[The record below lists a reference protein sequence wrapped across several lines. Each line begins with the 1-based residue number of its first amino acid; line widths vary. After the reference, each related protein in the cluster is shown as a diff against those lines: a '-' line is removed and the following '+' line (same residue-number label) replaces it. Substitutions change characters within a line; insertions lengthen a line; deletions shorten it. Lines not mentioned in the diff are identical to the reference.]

1 MHSARKITDSF
12 YWVGGS
18 DRRLAR
24 FENAF
29 PVPKG
34 ISYNAYVL
42 LDEKTAL
49 LDTADAAIRDLFF
62 ENVAHALGGRAL
74 DYVVVNH
81 MEPDHCAT
89 LEDLCLRYPQ
99 AQIVCNAKSAK
110 LIGQFFNEELAS
122 RVRLVA
128 EGDELSL
135 GQRTLTFLMA
145 PMVHWPEVMFTYE
158 KTQGILFSADAFGTF
173 GALNG
178 NLFADE
184 MDFER
189 DWLPESRR
197 YYANIVGKYGPQ
209 AQAALKKIEALDVK
223 LLCPLHGPIW
233 RRNIPWY
240 VDKYRKWSAYEPE
253 ESSVL
258 ILYASI
264 YGHTENAAEIL
275 AAKLAEKGARSI
287 AMYDVSSA
295 EPSLL
300 VAEAFRASHIALCSV
315 THNAGIFHLL
325 DHLLQEWK
333 EHNLQNRTVAIVQNG
348 SWAPA
353 AGNLIRKRLE
363 EMKNMRVLESSLT
376 LLTKL
381 KPSQEAELDVM
392 AAELVSSMAAVPQA
406 CLPIAAAPAEEDGLD
421 PQAFFTIGYGLYVL
435 TARDGGK
442 DNGCIIN
449 TLIQTTDQPKRMT
462 MAVNKLNKTHDM
474 VLKTGLFNI
483 CVLTQ
488 EVPFSLFQRFGFQ
501 SGHKVDKF
509 EGSNEPRSENGLRYL
524 TQSCNSFLSG
534 KVIQTLDCGTHTLF
548 IADVT
553 QAQVL
558 CTVPSVTYAYYFD
571 HIKPKPQPKAEAEDR
586 PRRGYVCKICGYFYE
601 GETLPP
607 DFICPICKHGAADFE
622 PVGF

>member
-1 MHSARKITDSF
+1 MDSL

-29 PVPKG
+29 PIPKG

-42 LDEKTAL
+42 LDEKTVL
-49 LDTADAAIRDLFF
+49 LDTVDAAIRDLFF
-62 ENVAHALGGRAL
+62 ENVAHVLGDRSL
-74 DYVVVNH
+74 DYVVVSH

-89 LEDLCLRYPQ
+89 LEDLCQRYPR
-99 AQIVCNAKSAK
+99 AQILCNAKAAK
-110 LIGQFFNEELAS
+110 MVGQFFSQELAG

-135 GQRTLTFLMA
+135 GRRTLTFLMA

-158 KTQGILFSADAFGTF
+158 KAQGVLFSADAFGTF

-209 AQAALKKIEALDVK
+209 VQAALKKLEALEVK

-233 RRNIPWY
+233 RKNIPWY

-253 ESSVL
+253 EASVL

-275 AAKLAEKGARSI
+275 AAKLAERGARGI
-287 AMYDVSSA
+287 AMYDVSST

-315 THNAGIFHLL
+315 THNNGIFHLL
-325 DHLLQEWK
+325 DHLLTEWK
-333 EHNLQNRTVAIVQNG
+333 DHNLQNRTVAVIQNG

-353 AGNLIRKRLE
+353 AGALIRKRLE
-363 EMKNMRVLESSLT
+363 EMKNMRVLEPSLT
-376 LLTKL
+376 LLSKL
-381 KPSQEAELDVM
+381 EPSQEKELGLM
-392 AAELVSSMAAVPQA
+392 ADGLMAS
-406 CLPIAAAPAEEDGLD
+406 LAAAPGACLAASPAPADEEGVD
-421 PQAFFTIGYGLYVL
+421 PKAFFTIGYGLYVL
-435 TARDGGK
+435 TARDGEQ

-474 VLKTGLFNI
+474 VLKTGIFNI

-488 EVPFSLFQRFGFQ
+488 EVPFALFQRFGFQ
-501 SGHKVDKF
+501 SGHQVNKF
-509 EGSNEPRSENGLRYL
+509 EGRNDPRSENGVRYL
-524 TQSCNSFLSG
+524 TDSCNAFLSG
-534 KVIQTLDCGTHTLF
+534 KVLQTVDCGTHTLF

-571 HIKPKPQPKAEAEDR
+571 NIKPKPKPKAEDK
-586 PRRGYVCKICGYFYE
+586 PKRGYVCKICGYFHE

>member
-1 MHSARKITDSF
+1 MHSARKIMDSL

-29 PVPKG
+29 PIPKG

-42 LDEKTAL
+42 LDEKTVL
-49 LDTADAAIRDLFF
+49 LDTVDAAIRDLFF
-62 ENVAHALGGRAL
+62 ENVAHVLGDRPL
-74 DYVVVNH
+74 DYVVVSH

-89 LEDLCLRYPQ
+89 LADLCQRYPR
-99 AQIVCNAKSAK
+99 AQILCNAKAAK
-110 LIGQFFNEELAS
+110 MVRQFFSQELAG

-135 GQRTLTFLMA
+135 GQHTLTFLMA

-158 KTQGILFSADAFGTF
+158 KTQGVLFSADAFGTF

-209 AQAALKKIEALDVK
+209 VQAALKKLEALEVK

-233 RRNIPWY
+233 RKNIPWY

-253 ESSVL
+253 EASVL

-275 AAKLAEKGARSI
+275 AAKLAERGARGI
-287 AMYDVSSA
+287 AMYDVSST

-315 THNAGIFHLL
+315 THNNGIFHLL
-325 DHLLQEWK
+325 DHLLTEWK
-333 EHNLQNRTVAIVQNG
+333 DHNLQNRTVAVIQNG

-353 AGNLIRKRLE
+353 AGALIRKRLE
-363 EMKNMRVLESSLT
+363 EMKNMRVLEPSLT
-376 LLTKL
+376 LLSKL
-381 KPSQEAELDVM
+381 EPSQEKDLGLM
-392 AAELVSSMAAVPQA
+392 ADGLVAS
-406 CLPIAAAPAEEDGLD
+406 LAAAPGACLAASPAPGAEEGID
-421 PQAFFTIGYGLYVL
+421 PKAFFTIGYGLYVL
-435 TARDGGK
+435 TAKDGEL

-474 VLKTGLFNI
+474 VLKTGIFNI

-488 EVPFSLFQRFGFQ
+488 EVPFALFQRFGFQ
-501 SGHKVDKF
+501 SGHQVNKF
-509 EGSNEPRSENGLRYL
+509 EGRNDPRSENGVRYL
-524 TQSCNSFLSG
+524 TDSCNAFLSG
-534 KVIQTLDCGTHTLF
+534 KVLQTVDCGTHTLF

-571 HIKPKPQPKAEAEDR
+571 NIKPKPQPKAEDK
-586 PRRGYVCKICGYFYE
+586 PKRGYVCKICGYFHE